1 MLATN
6 ESAADR
12 ADPQGAFRMVLA
24 GILGLA
30 ATTLVYGQ
38 WRDRQ
43 LRMDV
48 KQLRDAVAQAREDQ
62 RQFRDRIAGERLR
75 EGEERKRLED
85 QIADA
90 RAREERL
97 GHLRTVTRLAE
108 EKSVRAD
115 LEATRERIAAL
126 ETERAA
132 GERII
137 RDFAGGVGLIEGR
150 YAFYDAEG
158 RPLRVSLGDDGQPR
172 RREDGSPVLSPES
185 SGPLFTREFFGT
197 GFLVDR
203 RGLLLTN
210 RHVAE
215 PWWKDATAERLLGE
229 GMKPRF
235 EVFRA
240 FFPNEAEPFELS
252 TERVSETVDLAV
264 VRLELRERPI
274 PVLALDLTGRG
285 AVPGQPVVVLGYP
298 TGLDALLAK
307 ADASVVRQI
316 LSESVRQAVTESLGK
331 AGLIRPSA
339 TQGHIGDVTR
349 TDVVFDAPTTQGGSG
364 GPVLNRR
371 GKVIAVEYAVLTKFA
386 GSSFGVPIG
395 HALELLEPPKGISS
409 HAGRRSKARRR
420 HPKGAGQTS
429 K

>member
-6 ESAADR
+6 EVTTDR
-12 ADPQGAFRMVLA
+12 ADFQGIFRMVLA

-48 KQLRDAVAQAREDQ
+48 KLLREAVEQAREDQ
-62 RQFRDRIAGERLR
+62 RQFRDRVAGERLR

-85 QIADA
+85 QAA
-90 RAREERL
+90 
-97 GHLRTVTRLAE
+97 
-108 EKSVRAD
+108 EKSVRVD
-115 LEATRERIAAL
+115 LEATRKRIAAL

-137 RDFAGGVGLIEGR
+137 RDFAGGVALIEGR

-158 RPLRVSLGDDGQPR
+158 RPLRVSQDDDGEPR
-172 RREDGSPVLSPES
+172 RQEDGSPVHSPEAT
-185 SGPLFTREFFGT
+185 GPLFTQEFFGT

-215 PWWKDATAERLLGE
+215 PWWNDATAARLRGE
-229 GMKPRF
+229 GMEPRF
-235 EVFRA
+235 TVFRA

-264 VRLELRERPI
+264 CRLELRKRPI
-274 PVLALDLTGRG
+274 PVLALDPTGRG
-285 AVPGQPVVVLGYP
+285 AVPGQPVVLLGYP
-298 TGLDALLAK
+298 TGLEALLGK
-307 ADASVVRQI
+307 ADGSVVRQI
-316 LSESVRQAVTESLGK
+316 LSEKLRQPVTETLGK

-364 GPVLNRR
+364 GPLLNGS
-371 GKVIAVEYAVLTKFA
+371 GKVIAVEYAVLTSFA

-395 HALELLEPPKGISS
+395 HALELLEAQK
-409 HAGRRSKARRR
+409 RSRAASR
-420 HPKGAGQTS
+420 
-429 K
+429 

>member
-1 MLATN
+1 MLVTN
-6 ESAADR
+6 ESDVDR
-12 ADPQGAFRMVLA
+12 AHSEGAFRMLA

-38 WRDRQ
+38 WRDGQ

-48 KQLRDAVAQAREDQ
+48 TQLRDAVAQAREDQ
-62 RQFRDRIAGERLR
+62 SLFRDRVAGERLR

-85 QIADA
+85 QIAGA

-97 GHLRTVTRLAE
+97 GHLLTVTRLAE
-108 EKSVRAD
+108 ETSVRAD
-115 LEATRERIAAL
+115 LEATRTRIGTL
-126 ETERAA
+126 EADRAA

-137 RDFAGGVGLIEGR
+137 RDFAGGVALIEGR
-150 YAFYDAEG
+150 YAFYSEEG
-158 RPLRVSLGDDGQPR
+158 CPLRISLGDDDQPR
-172 RREDGSPVLSPES
+172 RREDGSLVLSPES
-185 SGPLFTREFFGT
+185 SGPLFTQEFFGT

-215 PWWKDATAERLLGE
+215 PWWNDATAERLHGE

-252 TERVSETVDLAV
+252 TERVSEIVDLAV
-264 VRLELRERPI
+264 VRLDLRERPI
-274 PVLALDLTGRG
+274 PVLALDLTGRE
-285 AVPGQPVVVLGYP
+285 AVPGQPVVLLGYP
-298 TGLDALLAK
+298 TGVEALLAK
-307 ADASVVRQI
+307 ADGSVVRQI
-316 LSESVRQAVTESLGK
+316 LVESVRQAVTESLGK

-349 TDVVFDAPTTQGGSG
+349 TDVVFDALTTQGGSG
-364 GPVLNRR
+364 GPVVNRS

-395 HALELLEPPKGISS
+395 HALELLES
-409 HAGRRSKARRR
+409 R
-420 HPKGAGQTS
+420 
-429 K
+429 

>member
-12 ADPQGAFRMVLA
+12 ADPRGVFRMVLA

-38 WRDRQ
+38 WGDRQ

-62 RQFRDRIAGERLR
+62 RLFRDRIAGERLR
-75 EGEERKRLED
+75 EGEERKRLDD
-85 QIADA
+85 QAA
-90 RAREERL
+90 
-97 GHLRTVTRLAE
+97 

-115 LEATRERIAAL
+115 LEATRKRIAAL

-137 RDFAGGVGLIEGR
+137 RDFAGGVALIEGR

-158 RPLRVSLGDDGQPR
+158 RPLRVSLDDDGQPR
-172 RREDGSPVLSPES
+172 RGEDGSPVLSPEAT
-185 SGPLFTREFFGT
+185 GPLFAQDFFGT

-215 PWWKDATAERLLGE
+215 PWWNDATADGVLGE
-229 GMKPRF
+229 GMEPRF
-235 EVFRA
+235 EIFRA
-240 FFPNEAEPFELS
+240 FFPNEAEPFELT

-264 VRLELRERPI
+264 VRIELRERPI
-274 PVLALDLTGRG
+274 PVFALDLTGGG

-298 TGLDALLAK
+298 TGVTALLAK
-307 ADASVVRQI
+307 ADGSLVRQI
-316 LSESVRQAVTESLGK
+316 LSESVTHAVTESLGK

-339 TQGHIGDVTR
+339 TQGHIGDVTG
-349 TDVVFDAPTTQGGSG
+349 TDVVFDAPTAQGGSG
-364 GPVLNRR
+364 GAVLNRS
-371 GKVIAVEYAVLTKFA
+371 GQVIAVEYAVLSNFA

-395 HALELLEPPKGISS
+395 HALELLES
-409 HAGRRSKARRR
+409 R
-420 HPKGAGQTS
+420 
-429 K
+429 

>member
-6 ESAADR
+6 EVTTDR
-12 ADPQGAFRMVLA
+12 ADFQGIFRMVLA

-48 KQLRDAVAQAREDQ
+48 NQLRDAVAHAREDQ
-62 RQFRDRIAGERLR
+62 RQFRDRIDGERLR

-85 QIADA
+85 QAA
-90 RAREERL
+90 
-97 GHLRTVTRLAE
+97 
-108 EKSVRAD
+108 EKSVRVD
-115 LEATRERIAAL
+115 LEATRKRIAAL

-137 RDFAGGVGLIEGR
+137 RDFAGGVALIEGR
-150 YAFYDAEG
+150 YAIYSAEG
-158 RPLRVSLGDDGQPR
+158 CPLRVSLREDGLPR
-172 RREDGSPVLSPES
+172 HQQDGSPVHSPEAT
-185 SGPLFTREFFGT
+185 GPLFTQEFFGT

-203 RGLLLTN
+203 RGMLLTN

-215 PWWKDATAERLLGE
+215 PWWNDATAAGLLGE
-229 GMKPRF
+229 GMEPRF
-235 EVFRA
+235 EIFRA
-240 FFPNEAEPFELS
+240 FFPNEAEPFELT

-264 VRLELRERPI
+264 VRIALRERPI

-285 AVPGQPVVVLGYP
+285 AVPGQPVVLLGYP

-307 ADASVVRQI
+307 ADGSVVRQI

-364 GPVLNRR
+364 GPVLNGS

-395 HALELLEPPKGISS
+395 HALELLAS
-409 HAGRRSKARRR
+409 R
-420 HPKGAGQTS
+420 
-429 K
+429 

>member
-1 MLATN
+1 MLATH
-6 ESAADR
+6 ESAADQ
-12 ADPQGAFRMVLA
+12 AGPQSAFRMLLA

-43 LRMDV
+43 LQVDV
-48 KQLRDAVAQAREDQ
+48 KQLHDAVAQAREDQ
-62 RQFRDRIAGERLR
+62 RQFRGRIARERLR

-85 QIADA
+85 LIADA

-97 GHLRTVTRLAE
+97 GLLTVRRLAE

-115 LEATRERIAAL
+115 LEATRKRIAAL

-137 RDFAGGVGLIEGR
+137 RDFAGGVALIEGR

-158 RPLRVSLGDDGQPR
+158 RPLRVSLGDDGQPLR
-172 RREDGSPVLSPES
+172 QEDGSLVLSPEA
-185 SGPLFTREFFGT
+185 SGPVFTQEFFGT

-215 PWWKDATAERLLGE
+215 PWWNDATADRLLGE
-229 GMKPRF
+229 GMEPRF

-264 VRLELRERPI
+264 VRIELRERPI

-285 AVPGQPVVVLGYP
+285 AVPGQPVVLLGYP
-298 TGLDALLAK
+298 TGVDALLAK
-307 ADASVVRQI
+307 ADGSVVRQI
-316 LSESVRQAVTESLGK
+316 LFESVKQAVTESLGK

-364 GPVLNRR
+364 GPVLNRS
-371 GKVIAVEYAVLTKFA
+371 GEVIAVEYAVLTKFA

-395 HALELLEPPKGISS
+395 HALELLES
-409 HAGRRSKARRR
+409 R
-420 HPKGAGQTS
+420 
-429 K
+429 

>member
-12 ADPQGAFRMVLA
+12 ADPQGVFRVVLA
-24 GILGLA
+24 GILVLA

-43 LRMDV
+43 LRLDV
-48 KQLRDAVAQAREDQ
+48 KQLRDAVAVAREDQ

-75 EGEERKRLED
+75 EGEERKRLEAG
-85 QIADA
+85 IADA
-90 RAREERL
+90 RAGEERL
-97 GHLRTVTRLAE
+97 GHLLTVTRLAE

-115 LEATRERIAAL
+115 VEATRKRIAAL

-137 RDFAGGVGLIEGR
+137 RDFAGGVALIEGR
-150 YAFYDAEG
+150 YAFYDAEE
-158 RPLRVSLGDDGQPR
+158 RPFRVSLDNDGQPR
-172 RREDGSPVLSPES
+172 CREDGSPVLSAES
-185 SGPLFTREFFGT
+185 SGPVFTQEFFGT

-215 PWWKDATAERLLGE
+215 PWWNDATAERLRGE
-229 GMKPRF
+229 GMQPRF
-235 EVFRA
+235 AVFRA

-274 PVLALDLTGRG
+274 PVLALDVTGQG
-285 AVPGQPVVVLGYP
+285 AIPGQPVVLLGYP

-307 ADASVVRQI
+307 TDGSVVRQI
-316 LSESVRQAVTESLGK
+316 LSERLRQPVTESLGK

-349 TDVVFDAPTTQGGSG
+349 TDVVFDAATTQGGSG
-364 GPVLNRR
+364 GPVLNRQ

-395 HALELLEPPKGISS
+395 HALELLEPQK
-409 HAGRRSKARRR
+409 RSRA
-420 HPKGAGQTS
+420 TS
-429 K
+429 R

>member
-6 ESAADR
+6 ATAADR
-12 ADPQGAFRMVLA
+12 ADPRGTFRMVLA

-38 WRDRQ
+38 WRDRE

-48 KQLRDAVAQAREDQ
+48 KQLREAVAQVREDQ
-62 RQFRDRIAGERLR
+62 RQFRDRVAGERLR

-85 QIADA
+85 QA
-90 RAREERL
+90 
-97 GHLRTVTRLAE
+97 AE
-108 EKSVRAD
+108 KWVRAD
-115 LEATRERIAAL
+115 LEATRKRIAAL

-137 RDFAGGVGLIEGR
+137 RDFAGGVALIEGR

-158 RPLRVSLGDDGQPR
+158 RPVRVSLDDDGQPR
-172 RREDGSPVLSPES
+172 RQEDGSPVLSPEAT
-185 SGPLFTREFFGT
+185 GPLFTQEFLGT

-215 PWWKDATAERLLGE
+215 PWSDDATAERLRGK
-229 GMKPRF
+229 GMVPRF
-235 EVFRA
+235 AVFQA

-264 VRLELRERPI
+264 VRLDLRERPI
-274 PVLALDLTGRG
+274 PVLALDVTGK
-285 AVPGQPVVVLGYP
+285 AAIPGQPVVLLGYP

-307 ADASVVRQI
+307 ADGSVVRQI
-316 LSESVRQAVTESLGK
+316 LSERLKQPVTETLGK

-364 GPVLNRR
+364 GPVLDRKGR
-371 GKVIAVEYAVLTKFA
+371 VIAVEYAFLTKFA

-395 HALELLEPPKGISS
+395 HALALLEPQKKVSIAEGERAALRP
-409 HAGRRSKARRR
+409 
-420 HPKGAGQTS
+420 
-429 K
+429 

>member
-1 MLATN
+1 MLVTN
-6 ESAADR
+6 ESAAGR
-12 ADPQGAFRMVLA
+12 ADLQGAFRMLLA

-43 LRMDV
+43 LRVDV
-48 KQLRDAVAQAREDQ
+48 KQLAMLWPRPARTKGSSET
-62 RQFRDRIAGERLR
+62 ASPGN
-75 EGEERKRLED
+75 GC
-85 QIADA
+85 A
-90 RAREERL
+90 RARRGRVWRKRSRCAPTSRL
-97 GHLRTVTRLAE
+97 TR
-108 EKSVRAD
+108 K
-115 LEATRERIAAL
+115 RIATL

-158 RPLRVSLGDDGQPR
+158 CPLRVSLGDDGQPR

-215 PWWKDATAERLLGE
+215 PWWNDATADRLRGE

-240 FFPNEAEPFELS
+240 FFPNETEPFELS

-274 PVLALDLTGRG
+274 PVLALELTGSG

-298 TGLDALLAK
+298 TGLHALLAK
-307 ADASVVRQI
+307 ADHSVVSRI
-316 LSESVRQAVTESLGK
+316 LSESVSQAVTESLGK

-349 TDVVFDAPTTQGGSG
+349 TDVVFDAPTAQGGSG

-371 GKVIAVEYAVLTKFA
+371 GKVIAVEYAVLTGFA

-395 HALELLEPPKGISS
+395 HALELLEPPNHQAVESKLAGATRKGGPLDPRSGS
-409 HAGRRSKARRR
+409 VQGRF
-420 HPKGAGQTS
+420 
-429 K
+429 

>member
-6 ESAADR
+6 EIGADR
-12 ADPQGAFRMVLA
+12 ADPQGIFRMVLA

-38 WRDRQ
+38 WRDRE

-85 QIADA
+85 QAA
-90 RAREERL
+90 
-97 GHLRTVTRLAE
+97 

-115 LEATRERIAAL
+115 LEATRKRIAAL

-137 RDFAGGVGLIEGR
+137 RDFAGGVALIEGR

-158 RPLRVSLGDDGQPR
+158 RPLRVSLDDDGQPR
-172 RREDGSPVLSPES
+172 RREDGSPVLSPEAT
-185 SGPLFTREFFGT
+185 GDLFTQEFFGT

-229 GMKPRF
+229 GMEPRF
-235 EVFRA
+235 AVFRA

-274 PVLALDLTGRG
+274 PVLALDVTGKG
-285 AVPGQPVVVLGYP
+285 AIPGQPVVLLGYP

-307 ADASVVRQI
+307 ADGSVVRQI
-316 LSESVRQAVTESLGK
+316 LSERLRQPVTETLGK

-364 GPVLNRR
+364 GPVLNRN
-371 GKVIAVEYAVLTKFA
+371 GMVIAVEYAVLTQFA

-395 HALELLEPPKGISS
+395 DALELLEPQKKKASIAEGERAALQPFAFRS
-409 HAGRRSKARRR
+409 AG
-420 HPKGAGQTS
+420 H
-429 K
+429 

>member
-6 ESAADR
+6 EIAADR
-12 ADPQGAFRMVLA
+12 GDPQGIFRMVLA
-24 GILGLA
+24 GILGLV

-38 WRDRQ
+38 WRDRE

-75 EGEERKRLED
+75 KGEEKRLED
-85 QIADA
+85 QA
-90 RAREERL
+90 
-97 GHLRTVTRLAE
+97 AE
-108 EKSVRAD
+108 KWVRAD
-115 LEATRERIAAL
+115 FEATRKRIAAL

-137 RDFAGGVGLIEGR
+137 RDFAGGVALIEGR
-150 YAFYDAEG
+150 YAFYDVEG
-158 RPLRVSLGDDGQPR
+158 CPLHVALDDDGQPR
-172 RREDGSPVLSPES
+172 RQEDGSPVLSTEGT
-185 SGPLFTREFFGT
+185 GPLYAEEFFGT
-197 GFLVDR
+197 GFLVDK

-215 PWWKDATAERLLGE
+215 PWWNDETAERLRRE
-229 GMKPRF
+229 GVEPRF
-235 EVFRA
+235 AVFRA
-240 FFPNEAEPFELS
+240 FFPNEAKPFELS
-252 TERVSETVDLAV
+252 TERVSETADLAV
-264 VRLELRERPI
+264 VRLDLRERPI
-274 PVLALDLTGRG
+274 PVLALDVTGEG
-285 AVPGQPVVVLGYP
+285 AIPGQPVVLLGYP

-307 ADASVVRQI
+307 ADGAVVRQI
-316 LSESVRQAVTESLGK
+316 LSEKLRQPVTESLGK
-331 AGLIRPSA
+331 AALIRPSA

-364 GPVLNRR
+364 GPVLNRK

-395 HALELLEPPKGISS
+395 HALELLEPHTVPHEKLDRLRP
-409 HAGRRSKARRR
+409 AM
-420 HPKGAGQTS
+420 
-429 K
+429 

>member
-6 ESAADR
+6 EIAADR
-12 ADPQGAFRMVLA
+12 AHPQGIFRMVLA

-48 KQLRDAVAQAREDQ
+48 KQLRDAVEQAREDQ
-62 RQFRDRIAGERLR
+62 RQFRDRVAGERLR

-85 QIADA
+85 QAA
-90 RAREERL
+90 
-97 GHLRTVTRLAE
+97 

-115 LEATRERIAAL
+115 LEATRKRIAAL

-137 RDFAGGVGLIEGR
+137 RDFAGGVALIEGR

-158 RPLRVSLGDDGQPR
+158 RPLRVSQDDDGQPR
-172 RREDGSPVLSPES
+172 RQEDGSPVRSPEAT
-185 SGPLFTREFFGT
+185 GPLFEQEFFGT

-203 RGLLLTN
+203 QGLLLTN

-215 PWWKDATAERLLGE
+215 PWWNDATAARLRGE
-229 GMKPRF
+229 GMEPRF
-235 EVFRA
+235 TVFRA

-264 VRLELRERPI
+264 VQLELRERPI

-285 AVPGQPVVVLGYP
+285 AVPGQPVVLLGYP
-298 TGLDALLAK
+298 TGLEALLGK
-307 ADASVVRQI
+307 ADSSVVRQI
-316 LSESVRQAVTESLGK
+316 LSEKLRQPVTETLGK

-364 GPVLNRR
+364 GPVLNGS
-371 GKVIAVEYAVLTKFA
+371 GKVIAVEYAILTSFA

-395 HALELLEPPKGISS
+395 HALELLEAQK
-409 HAGRRSKARRR
+409 RSRAASR
-420 HPKGAGQTS
+420 
-429 K
+429 

>member
-6 ESAADR
+6 EIAADR
-12 ADPQGAFRMVLA
+12 ADPQGGFRMLLA

-30 ATTLVYGQ
+30 ATTMVYGQ

-43 LRMDV
+43 LQVDV
-48 KQLRDAVAQAREDQ
+48 RQLHDAVAQAREDQ
-62 RQFRDRIAGERLR
+62 TQFRGRIARERLR
-75 EGEERKRLED
+75 EGEERNRLENL
-85 QIADA
+85 IADA
-90 RAREERL
+90 RARDERL
-97 GHLRTVTRLAE
+97 RLLSVRRLAE

-137 RDFAGGVGLIEGR
+137 RDFAGGVALIEGR

-158 RPLRVSLGDDGQPR
+158 RPLRVSLADDGQPR
-172 RREDGSPVLSPES
+172 RQEDGSPVLSPEAT
-185 SGPLFTREFFGT
+185 GPLFAQEFFGT
-197 GFLVDR
+197 GFLVDS
-203 RGLLLTN
+203 RGRLLTN

-215 PWWKDATAERLLGE
+215 PWWNDATAARLRGE
-229 GMKPRF
+229 GMEPRF
-235 EVFRA
+235 TVFRA

-264 VRLELRERPI
+264 IRLELRERPI
-274 PVLALDLTGRG
+274 PVLALDVTGKG
-285 AVPGQPVVVLGYP
+285 AIPGHPVVLLGYP

-307 ADASVVRQI
+307 ADGAVVRQI
-316 LSESVRQAVTESLGK
+316 LSERLRQPVTESLGK
-331 AGLIRPSA
+331 AALIRPSA

-364 GPVLNRR
+364 GPVLDQKGR
-371 GKVIAVEYAVLTKFA
+371 VIAVEYAVLTKFA
-386 GSSFGVPIG
+386 GSSFGVPIR
-395 HALELLEPPKGISS
+395 HALELLEPQK
-409 HAGRRSKARRR
+409 KASIAEGEPAALR
-420 HPKGAGQTS
+420 P
-429 K
+429 

>member
-6 ESAADR
+6 EIAADR
-12 ADPQGAFRMVLA
+12 ADPQGGFRMLLA

-30 ATTLVYGQ
+30 ATTMVYGQ

-43 LRMDV
+43 LQVDV
-48 KQLRDAVAQAREDQ
+48 RQLHDAVAQAREDQ
-62 RQFRDRIAGERLR
+62 THFRGRIARERLR
-75 EGEERKRLED
+75 EGEERNRLED
-85 QIADA
+85 LIADA

-97 GHLRTVTRLAE
+97 RLLSVRRLAE

-115 LEATRERIAAL
+115 LEATRKRIAAL

-137 RDFAGGVGLIEGR
+137 RDFAGGVALIEGR
-150 YAFYDAEG
+150 YAVYDAEG
-158 RPLRVSLGDDGQPR
+158 CPLRVSLGEDGLPLRQ
-172 RREDGSPVLSPES
+172 EDGSLVLSPEA
-185 SGPLFTREFFGT
+185 SGPVFTQEFFGT

-215 PWWKDATAERLLGE
+215 PWWNDATADGVLAE
-229 GMKPRF
+229 GMEPRF

-264 VRLELRERPI
+264 VRIELRERPI

-285 AVPGQPVVVLGYP
+285 AVPGQPVVLLGYP

-307 ADASVVRQI
+307 ADGSVVRQI
-316 LSESVRQAVTESLGK
+316 LSASVTHAVTESLGK
-331 AGLIRPSA
+331 AGLIRPTA
-339 TQGHIGDVTR
+339 TQGHIGDVTG

-364 GPVLNRR
+364 GPVLNRN
-371 GKVIAVEYAVLTKFA
+371 GEVIAVEYAVLTRFA

-395 HALELLEPPKGISS
+395 HALELLES
-409 HAGRRSKARRR
+409 R
-420 HPKGAGQTS
+420 
-429 K
+429 

>member
-12 ADPQGAFRMVLA
+12 ADLQGVFRMVLA

-30 ATTLVYGQ
+30 ATTLVHGQ
-38 WRDRQ
+38 WQDHQ

-48 KQLRDAVAQAREDQ
+48 KQLRDAVEQAREDH
-62 RQFRDRIAGERLR
+62 RQFRDRVAGERLR

-85 QIADA
+85 QAA
-90 RAREERL
+90 
-97 GHLRTVTRLAE
+97 

-115 LEATRERIAAL
+115 LEATRKRIAAL

-137 RDFAGGVGLIEGR
+137 RDFAGGVALIEGR

-158 RPLRVSLGDDGQPR
+158 RPLRVSLDDDGQPR
-172 RREDGSPVLSPES
+172 RQEDGSPVLSPEAT
-185 SGPLFTREFFGT
+185 GPLFAQEFFGT

-215 PWWKDATAERLLGE
+215 PWWNDATAARLRGE
-229 GMKPRF
+229 GMEPRF
-235 EVFRA
+235 TVFRA

-264 VRLELRERPI
+264 ARLDLRERPI
-274 PVLALDLTGRG
+274 PVLALDVTGMG
-285 AVPGQPVVVLGYP
+285 AIPGHPVVLLGYP
-298 TGLDALLAK
+298 TGLEALVAK
-307 ADASVVRQI
+307 ADSSVVRQI
-316 LSESVRQAVTESLGK
+316 LFESVKQAVTESLGK
-331 AGLIRPSA
+331 AGLIRPST

-364 GPVLNRR
+364 GPVLNGS
-371 GKVIAVEYAVLTKFA
+371 GKVIAVEYAVLTNFA

-395 HALELLEPPKGISS
+395 HALELLEPQK
-409 HAGRRSKARRR
+409 RSRAASR
-420 HPKGAGQTS
+420 
-429 K
+429 